1 MENSNISSL
10 METTMGRIREM
21 VDVNTVV
28 GSPITTPDGITVIPV
43 SRISY
48 AFATGGSDFRIKEKP
63 GFGGPP
69 PMMMDEDEE
78 GGGMPPMFGPPKA
91 KMPISKGPFYALKLK
106 LFHENAVGGMT
117 IDEHASVL
125 KQGKPVPGLYAAGD
139 TTRGI
144 MIPGDIGVGYIE
156 MVFTALTQAF
166 NEGYIAGVEAAAY
179 TE

>member
-63 GFGGPP
+63 GFGGGNGAGVKIEPIGFIIVKAGNVRMVGITPP
-69 PMMMDEDEE
+69 ANNTIDRVIEKAPELMDTLETFFKKRT
-78 GGGMPPMFGPPKA
+78 P
-91 KMPISKGPFYALKLK
+91 
-106 LFHENAVGGMT
+106 ENA
-117 IDEHASVL
+117 E
-125 KQGKPVPGLYAAGD
+125 
-139 TTRGI
+139 
-144 MIPGDIGVGYIE
+144 
-156 MVFTALTQAF
+156 
-166 NEGYIAGVEAAAY
+166 
-179 TE
+179 

>member
-63 GFGGPP
+63 GFGGGNGAGVKIEPIGFLIVKDGNVRMVGITPP
-69 PMMMDEDEE
+69 ANNTIDRVIEKAPELMDTLETFFKKRT
-78 GGGMPPMFGPPKA
+78 P
-91 KMPISKGPFYALKLK
+91 
-106 LFHENAVGGMT
+106 ENA
-117 IDEHASVL
+117 E
-125 KQGKPVPGLYAAGD
+125 
-139 TTRGI
+139 
-144 MIPGDIGVGYIE
+144 
-156 MVFTALTQAF
+156 
-166 NEGYIAGVEAAAY
+166 
-179 TE
+179 